1 MSMSNAKTWTQ
12 SPLATD
18 LYQLTMAQGYY
29 FEGRKDHATFEMFFR
44 RPPFGSGYTI
54 FAGLAPLLDALEN
67 LKFSESDL
75 DYLKSLGIFRDEF
88 LAFLKDFKFTGSVM
102 APPEGTIV
110 FPEEPLVRID
120 APLLEAQIV
129 ETLLLNMINYQTLI
143 ATKAARVKNAARGSI
158 IMEFGMRRAQGP
170 GASLDG
176 ARAAFVGGADATS
189 NVLAG
194 KLFNIPVMGT
204 MAHSWIMSFP
214 TELEAFRTYASYFP
228 ATSVFLIDTY
238 DTLGSGIENAIIVA
252 KELKAKGYNAGV
264 RLDSGDL
271 EYLSKE
277 VRKRLDAEG
286 LTEVKIA
293 ASNDLNEEIIEQL
306 LYDNAPIDTWGVG
319 TKLITGAPDPSLTG
333 VYKLCALETEEDGLK
348 PVMKIANNREKT
360 TLPSRKQVYRFY
372 TKEGMMRADLI
383 CEEDDVPVVGKDY
396 HFYHPKY
403 SSVSFMLRKNEYSKI
418 EPLLKPVMKDG
429 RILEGLERDLKK
441 IQAYAHEQKAL
452 LDNSY
457 KRLINPHVYKVSIA
471 ERLNTLKDKLIA
483 ERCN

>member
-1 MSMSNAKTWTQ
+1 MDKKWIQ

-44 RPPFGSGYTI
+44 RPPFGSGYTV
-54 FAGLAPLLDALEN
+54 FAGLAPLLDSLEN
-67 LKFSESDL
+67 LKFSQSDL
-75 DYLKSLGIFRDEF
+75 DYLASLGIFRKEF
-88 LAFLKDFKFTGSVM
+88 LAYLKDFSFSGSVM
-102 APPEGTIV
+102 APPEGTVV

-143 ATKAARVKNAARGSI
+143 ATKASRVKNAARGSL

-176 ARAAFVGGADATS
+176 ARAAFIGGADATS

-204 MAHSWIMSFP
+204 MAHSWIMSFES
-214 TELEAFRTYASYFP
+214 ELEAFRTYAKHFP

-252 KELKAKGYNAGV
+252 KELKEKGYNAGV

-306 LYDNAPIDTWGVG
+306 LRDNAPIDIWGVG

-333 VYKLCALETEEDGLK
+333 VYKLCALETEAKGLV

-360 TLPSRKQVYRFY
+360 TLPSRKQVYRFI
-372 TKEGMMRADLI
+372 TKDGMLRADLI
-383 CEEDDVPVVGKDY
+383 CEENDIPSTGKDY
-396 HFYHPKY
+396 RFFHPKY
-403 SSVSFMLRKNEYSKI
+403 SSISFVLKKDEYKEI
-418 EPLLKPVMKDG
+418 IPLLKPVMKNG
-429 RILEGLERDLKK
+429 KILPGLERDLKK
-441 IQAYAHEQKAL
+441 IQAYSHEQRAL
-452 LDNSY
+452 LDHSY
-457 KRLINPHVYKVSIA
+457 KRLINPHIYKVSIA
-471 ERLNTLKDKLIA
+471 ESLAELKDGIIEEHCGLPV
-483 ERCN
+483 